1 MIQSFGHLF
10 LGIFLLHT
18 YRNTD
23 HLIHYRHKMA
33 VVLSN
38 VNSEAGLQKLNDHL
52 LTRSYMTGYV
62 IYNACWSVIAGFL
75 IFASIGLWACI
86 LLYLTC
92 FRYQA
97 SKDDMA
103 VFAALTSAPP
113 SSYVNVTRWYD
124 HISALLRSRC
134 VLELPLIS
142 RPTVSFLLSC
152 A

>member
-1 MIQSFGHLF
+1 MQWWSTSLWCWIWSLTLRYFSSP
-10 LGIFLLHT
+10 
-18 YRNTD
+18 
-23 HLIHYRHKMA
+23 HLIQRKMA

-38 VNSEAGLQKLNDHL
+38 VNSKAGLQKLNDHL
-52 LTRSYMTGYV
+52 LTRSYMTAYV
-62 IYNACWSVIAGFL
+62 IYNACWSIVAGFV

-86 LLYLTC
+86 LLYLTW

-103 VFAALTSAPP
+103 VFPALSSSPP

-124 HISALLRSRC
+124 HISALLRSWC

-142 RPTVSFLLSC
+142 RPAVSFLLSC